1 MYAEWMAA
9 LKEFAKVS
17 QCSALF
23 TILLYNMYA
32 EWMAALKEFAKVS
45 QCSALFTIPWL
56 FCDSNTPVGG
66 LRKEWAFRETDLSLT
81 RRHPWLFCD
90 SNTPVG
96 GLRKEW
102 AFRETDLSL
111 TRRQMEDIPFRSRV
125 IYHWNSYFA

>member
-1 MYAEWMAA
+1 MRTKNLLTKSSISFSSKGLGRSYSFVKRPCQAPRRCFLSNTTVVAT
-9 LKEFAKVS
+9 V
-17 QCSALF
+17 
-23 TILLYNMYA
+23 LLYNMYA

-81 RRHPWLFCD
+81 RR
-90 SNTPVG
+90 
-96 GLRKEW
+96 
-102 AFRETDLSL
+102 
-111 TRRQMEDIPFRSRV
+111 QMEDIPFRSRV